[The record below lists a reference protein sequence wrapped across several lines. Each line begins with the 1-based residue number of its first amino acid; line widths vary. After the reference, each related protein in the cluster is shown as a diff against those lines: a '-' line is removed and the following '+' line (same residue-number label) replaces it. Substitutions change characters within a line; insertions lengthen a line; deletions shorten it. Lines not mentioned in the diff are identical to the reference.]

1 MIRAALPYLR
11 RGRGRILNAS
21 SIGGRIGVPHLSP
34 YCAGKFALVGLSE
47 SLRRT
52 REGRHRRHNGNP
64 WPDAHRLAR
73 PCLAERAACA
83 RGQVVCSRRRDAP
96 DVDERR
102 SCRTS
107 DGRGLPRGSSARHTR
122 HSGAD
127 RRDPERR
134 DARALRRDVVAG
146 DACSAAAARRHAT
159 GRSLEAGDGCWP
171 RMDVAVPAE
180 CRQPQEP

>member
-83 RGQVVCSRRRDAP
+83 RGQVVCSRRRA
-96 DVDERR
+96 
-102 SCRTS
+102 
-107 DGRGLPRGSSARHTR
+107 SSARHTR